1 VAKDP
6 PAATGDLFRVSLE
19 TDMITSPQGETS
31 LAKQTSLGEA
41 QLHFPQ
47 SGKLHKSDV
56 FADAK
61 VRFAFCK

>member
-1 VAKDP
+1 
-6 PAATGDLFRVSLE
+6 
-19 TDMITSPQGETS
+19 MITSPQGETS

-61 VRFAFCK
+61 VRFAFGK